1 MLQFVAT
8 NASNHNILKTLWIIL
23 LLYAVI
29 IITIIIV
36 IVTTITIIVIIIIII
51 IIYDN
56 VIREAPSVLS
66 Y

>member
-51 IIYDN
+51 IYDN